1 MPCGG
6 SHLIKFVNVGGLS
19 SGACATAGNSD
30 GTSAYPRVPR
40 NSGASRENS
49 VSKIDDGTHELHTIR

>member
-40 NSGASRENS
+40 NLGASKENI
-49 VSKIDDGTHELHTIR
+49 VLVKLMMVRTNCIR